1 MPRLRVSLS
10 CESVSVWPH
19 WSPPKL
25 ACVCWCLW
33 ACMHLHGLHI
43 GAQYCQTWRLST
55 QLRSG
60 ERTGRR
66 LLWSTTLLLPTL
78 LSDSQ
83 VSISLVIHGLRCTVS
98 RQVKAH
104 VMLTCTNWVSLN
116 HLLVTW
122 PATSHEPHCQHIP
135 INKIWRWTEST
146 PWSRWWRSHMVGIY
160 SDCSTHS
167 KLCDPS
173 RTVCILQDQQQVRV
187 MWREATS
194 PHARIVPTFAARNC
208 FVWMCQHQAKPRST
222 KTACGKCVTF
232 NRWRAVVSATWKYDD
247 PRLNM
252 SHEGAVP
259 CVMFCRLTN

>member
-1 MPRLRVSLS
+1 
-10 CESVSVWPH
+10 
-19 WSPPKL
+19 
-25 ACVCWCLW
+25 
-33 ACMHLHGLHI
+33 
-43 GAQYCQTWRLST
+43 
-55 QLRSG
+55 
-60 ERTGRR
+60 
-66 LLWSTTLLLPTL
+66 
-78 LSDSQ
+78 
-83 VSISLVIHGLRCTVS
+83 
-98 RQVKAH
+98 
-104 VMLTCTNWVSLN
+104 MLTCTNWVSLN

-122 PATSHEPHCQHIP
+122 PATNHEPHCQHIP

-146 PWSRWWRSHMVGIY
+146 PCSRWWCSHMVGIY

-187 MWREATS
+187 IWREATS

-252 SHEGAVP
+252 SHEGAARVWHVQPRVVIFP
-259 CVMFCRLTN
+259 CRTNYLVSYVLSSDQLQESWIICKLKSFLPLYLHDLNTQDRRVIFSVSKTLCDFGHKKFFYRRIN